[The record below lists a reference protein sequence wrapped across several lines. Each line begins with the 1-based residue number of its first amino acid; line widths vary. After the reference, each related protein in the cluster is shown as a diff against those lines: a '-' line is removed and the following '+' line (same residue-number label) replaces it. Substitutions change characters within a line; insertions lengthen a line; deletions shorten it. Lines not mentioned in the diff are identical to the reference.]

1 VHFGSATAR
10 RTPPAD
16 ETAARYCWSGYG
28 FAEGA
33 CWILTARGGEQILPP
48 VIAPMLHE
56 FLTANREEIIART
69 RAKVSN
75 RSAPRAT
82 QDELENGIP
91 LFLTQLVGMLR
102 TPPTKSGD
110 TAISTSATRHGDEL
124 RRRGFTVGQVVHDYG
139 GLCQAIT
146 ELAVENSTSIRSD
159 EFKILNGCL
168 DDAVA
173 FAVTEFGRQREQSI
187 ADEGVEHLGV
197 LAHELRNALNSA
209 TLAFGVLQSGAVGTS
224 GGTSAVVFASL
235 ARMRDLIDRSLA
247 EVRLKAGMHKRT
259 HLSVAALIEEVAIAA
274 AVDAAHRNLQLTIG
288 PVAEGV
294 TIYADAHI
302 LVSALSNLL
311 QNAFKFTRPAGHVSL
326 KTHATVDRVQ
336 IDIEDEC
343 GGLPAGKIEDLFRM
357 FEQRGADRTGLGL
370 GLAISRQGVEESG
383 GAIYVRD
390 LPGKGCVFTVDLPG
404 GGLLPSSDAR

>member
-1 VHFGSATAR
+1 M
-10 RTPPAD
+10 
-16 ETAARYCWSGYG
+16 
-28 FAEGA
+28 
-33 CWILTARGGEQILPP
+33 
-48 VIAPMLHE
+48 IAPLLHE

-69 RAKVSN
+69 RAKVAN

-102 TPPTKSGD
+102 TPATELGHAAIGKS
-110 TAISTSATRHGDEL
+110 AVRHGDEL
-124 RRRGFTVGQVVHDYG
+124 QRRGFTVGQVVHDYG

-146 ELAVENSTSIRSD
+146 ELAVDSSTSIKSE

-187 ADEGVEHLGV
+187 SDEGVEHLGV

-209 TLAFGVLQSGAVGTS
+209 TLAFGALQSGVVGTS
-224 GGTSAVVFASL
+224 GSTSAVVFRSL
-235 ARMRDLIDRSLA
+235 ARMRDLLDRSLA
-247 EVRLKAGMHKRT
+247 EVRLKAGIHQRT
-259 HLSVAALIEEVAIAA
+259 HLSVATLIEEVAIAA
-274 AVDAAHRNLQLTIG
+274 AVDAAHRNLQLTVG
-288 PVAEGV
+288 PVADGV
-294 TIYADAHI
+294 TIHADAHI

-326 KTHATVDRVQ
+326 TTHATVDRVQ

-343 GGLPAGKIEDLFRM
+343 GGLPAGRIADLFRM

-383 GAIYVRD
+383 GAIKVRD
-390 LPGKGCVFTVDLPG
+390 LPGKGCVFTVDLP
-404 GGLLPSSDAR
+404 RQK